1 MSLAFPNPSRN
12 YDDQHKRIQF
22 AGYDGMFR
30 VMFSVTVDALSK
42 SKPSGLDA
50 ERVFLAAF
58 DDARPTIEKVAEKA
72 YRRGKRSNFELT
84 AADF

>member
-1 MSLAFPNPSRN
+1 MALVFPNPSRN

-22 AGYDGMFR
+22 TGYDGMFR
-30 VMFSVTVDALSK
+30 VMFTVTVDALTK

-58 DDARPTIEKVAEKA
+58 DAARPIIEKVAKKA
-72 YRRGKRSNFELT
+72 YGRGKRSSFELT
-84 AADF
+84 AADL